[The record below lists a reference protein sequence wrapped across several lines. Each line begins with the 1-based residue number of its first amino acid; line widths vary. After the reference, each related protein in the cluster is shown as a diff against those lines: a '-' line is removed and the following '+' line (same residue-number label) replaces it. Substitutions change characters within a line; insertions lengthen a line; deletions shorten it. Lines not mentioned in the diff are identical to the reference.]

1 MMAVLRRARRQNPEV
16 SVLPKSPLAS
26 TPAAKKKAAAD
37 GGKAP
42 AKVTQRIVTPAE
54 KRHASQAARV
64 NTLEVPA
71 YRVYTL
77 EELQEATNNFG
88 SSNLIKSSPVVK
100 VCRSEV
106 ILSFKRKIKAINAHT
121 NDTPLIL
128 TI

>member
-1 MMAVLRRARRQNPEV
+1 MIIFILFWLGNMM
-16 SVLPKSPLAS
+16 S
-26 TPAAKKKAAAD
+26 
-37 GGKAP
+37 
-42 AKVTQRIVTPAE
+42 IVIG
-54 KRHASQAARV
+54 HASQAARV